1 VRDGDVVRVD
11 VAADGSA
18 LVLTAAGAA
27 AAPASSD
34 DDVIEAEL
42 LDD

>member
-1 VRDGDVVRVD
+1 VRGRSDVD

-18 LVLTAAGAA
+18 LALTSAGPVETAEEA
-27 AAPASSD
+27 DD

-42 LDD
+42 LEE